1 MIIMK
6 VRSYEQVIDKS
17 IMEVKMYLL
26 IHSQGYYQQDIHDI
40 MNSAID
46 IYQLKRKLNKRQDIQ
61 LWLFSE
67 IKKSID
73 CSESY
78 DEIEQHLIM
87 MNLLIH
93 RYYKPLLEYKYNLF
107 YYILQRQDLT
117 IDIYCLLRHL
127 IQFKPSQL
135 NEFIKSMTVLKQI
148 SEYEYHHISSEI
160 LLLEKQYKQAY
171 LHLPYIQFDESLSR
185 FQKALYNYSPY
196 KYEKLMEKGELSL
209 QLLPVR

>member
-1 MIIMK
+1 MK
-6 VRSYEQVIDKS
+6 IRSYEQAIDKS

-26 IHSQGYYQQDIHDI
+26 IHSYGCYKQDIHDI
-40 MNSAID
+40 MNSCID
-46 IYQLKRKLNKRQDIQ
+46 VYSLKRKLNKRQDIQ

-73 CSESY
+73 KSLTY
-78 DEIEQHLIM
+78 DEMENHLIM
-87 MNLLIH
+87 LNLLINQ
-93 RYYKPLLEYKYNLF
+93 YYKPLLEYKYNLF
-107 YYILQRQDLT
+107 YYILARKELS

-127 IQFKPSQL
+127 IRFKVYRL
-135 NEFIKSMTVLKQI
+135 DEFIKSVTSLKQL

-171 LHLPYIQFDESLSR
+171 KHLPYIEYDKAIQR
-185 FQKALYNYSPY
+185 FEKALYNYSPY
-196 KYEKLMEKGELSL
+196 RFERLFNHDKVSY

>member
-26 IHSQGYYQQDIHDI
+26 MHSQGYYQQDIHDI

-73 CSESY
+73 RSESY

-87 MNLLIH
+87 MNLLIN

-196 KYEKLMEKGELSL
+196 KYEKLMKKGELSL

>member
-26 IHSQGYYQQDIHDI
+26 MHSQGYYQQDIHDI

-78 DEIEQHLIM
+78 DEIEQHRIM

-93 RYYKPLLEYKYNLF
+93 RYYKPLLEYKYN
-107 YYILQRQDLT
+107 
-117 IDIYCLLRHL
+117 
-127 IQFKPSQL
+127 
-135 NEFIKSMTVLKQI
+135 
-148 SEYEYHHISSEI
+148 
-160 LLLEKQYKQAY
+160 
-171 LHLPYIQFDESLSR
+171 
-185 FQKALYNYSPY
+185 
-196 KYEKLMEKGELSL
+196 
-209 QLLPVR
+209 

>member
-1 MIIMK
+1 MII
-6 VRSYEQVIDKS
+6 RSYEQVIDKS

-26 IHSQGYYQQDIHDI
+26 MHSQGYYQIEIHDL

-46 IYQLKRKLNKRQDIQ
+46 VYQLKRKLNKRQDIQ

-67 IKKSID
+67 IKKCID
-73 CSESY
+73 QSQTY
-78 DEIEQHLIM
+78 DEMEQHLVM
-87 MNLLIH
+87 MNLLID
-93 RYYKPLLEYKYNLF
+93 RYFKPLLEYKYNLF

-127 IQFKPSQL
+127 VVLKTSQL
-135 NEFIKSMTVLKQI
+135 DDFIKSITALKQI

-160 LLLEKQYKQAY
+160 LLLEKQYRLAY
-171 LHLPYIQFDESLSR
+171 KHLPYIHFDESLSR
-185 FQKALYNYSPY
+185 YQKALYNYSPI
-196 KYEKLMEKGELSL
+196 KFERLFHEDELSL

>member
-1 MIIMK
+1 MK

-26 IHSQGYYQQDIHDI
+26 MHSQGYYQQDIHDI

-160 LLLEKQYKQAY
+160 LLLEKQ
-171 LHLPYIQFDESLSR
+171 
-185 FQKALYNYSPY
+185 
-196 KYEKLMEKGELSL
+196 
-209 QLLPVR
+209 